1 MFYMYVARLANVN
14 LYLSPWIF
22 SSHRTTN
29 SRLVHYHPIKII
41 IGQNVSCDHWSHIV
55 SRISLYLSES
65 MFHSSRNM
73 GYAKSNHHGKVF
85 LFFTGDC
92 IHSDLKI
99 SSFFF
104 NIHVYTL
111 LSLNNKFWFGS
122 TPLSVNARNPDF
134 FF

>member
-85 LFFTGDC
+85 FVFYSGLYTFWSKDFV
-92 IHSDLKI
+92 I
-99 SSFFF
+99 FF
-104 NIHVYTL
+104 NIYTL
-111 LSLNNKFWFGS
+111 LSLNNNFWFGS
-122 TPLSVNARNPDF
+122 TPLSVNAENPDF